1 MLIFAIFITAIIYL
15 ICKYPDRAIGTPK
28 FRKLPGPRGL
38 PILGNL
44 ISQLFHIARD
54 KTSLQHTT
62 GLYNKYGP
70 IWTISLPGI
79 GRIVGID
86 EPSTLEYILKRNF
99 ENYVKGDYVLS
110 RLHDVLGH
118 GIFATDGD
126 AWKLQR
132 KRASNIFKVRNFRE
146 IICKAFAED
155 GDLLLKILNS
165 ASNSEEELDLQGLF
179 FRYTMDTFGKICFSR
194 DFQCLSKPNEPNA
207 FASAFD
213 FAQSVIEHRF
223 MSPFWKLTEAF
234 TERGRKF
241 REAVKF
247 LDDYAYGVIRERRAD
262 PHGHAVNDLLE
273 LFMQEDMSD
282 QELRDCLSLI
292 LFSDKLDFSMIA
304 GRDTTAQALSWMF
317 YRICTRPDVETRL
330 LNEINAVLGDKTAPT
345 YEDTHLMKYTE
356 AVFLETLRLHPS
368 VPRSAKIAVN
378 DDVLPD
384 GTFIPAGTVV
394 SYHHYSLGRSKI
406 IWGDS
411 AEEFRPERFLD
422 ANGDVR
428 KISPFIFPVFNA
440 GPRTCLGQ
448 QFATIEVLT
457 VVSMVLK
464 HFRIEL
470 KSKDEPLPARSLTL
484 PMAQPLLCRVIM
496 KNQILITSSF
506 IRSRKYSII
515 LDKEGPYHKL
525 LKRKNTPSEKEFNK
539 LSVFEQDIWAS
550 PYGATFEL
558 VYPRI
563 YVLGNLHWSF
573 FYTFLVAAIATPL
586 RRCIYHDRLMPRH
599 IQSSIDF
606 LIRFIRL
613 YDEKTHRLWL
623 LPDIT
628 GKTYRDKRHGLAFY
642 IRSRADVINALTREG
657 KYKQIESKAYWRPD
671 MVHHVWRILLRDLKK
686 EWGNIKT
693 TVDNAGVKLQ
703 RTDLFIPMLK
713 DNRNQQQYDVH
724 SNSRRIP
731 GLQCILVLDGQ
742 DEGNTIND
750 GQKQLPM
757 VPSSPIATSVSVGFV
772 SSRTNQYS
780 LQPNIMAYDIR
791 KIWGEE
797 GLNNI
802 KNMLDEKYKDEC
814 RAVGV
819 VRHVTTKWFA
829 LTLWKLLD
837 YTE

>member
-1 MLIFAIFITAIIYL
+1 MLIFAIFITVIIYL

-44 ISQLFHIARD
+44 ISQLLHVTRD

-62 GLYNKYGP
+62 SLYNKYGP

-79 GRIVGID
+79 GRVVGID
-86 EPSTLEYILKRNF
+86 EPATLEYILKKNF
-99 ENYVKGDYVLS
+99 DNYVKGDYLS
-110 RLHDVLGH
+110 SRMQDVLGH

-126 AWKLQR
+126 VWKVQR
-132 KRASNIFKVRNFRE
+132 KKASNIFKVRNFRE

-155 GDLLLKILNS
+155 GNLLLKILNS
-165 ASNSEEELDLQGLF
+165 AANSEEELDLQGLF

-234 TERGRKF
+234 TKQGRKF

-247 LDDYAYGVIRERRAD
+247 LDDYAYDVIRERRTAD
-262 PHGHAVNDLLE
+262 PHGHTVNDLLG
-273 LFMQEDMSD
+273 LFIREDMSD
-282 QELRDCLSLI
+282 EELRDIFLN
-292 LFSDKLDFSMIA
+292 FMIA

-317 YRICTRPDVETRL
+317 YRICTRPDVEERL
-330 LNEINAVLGDKTAPT
+330 LNEINTVLDGKAAPD
-345 YEDTHLMKYTE
+345 YEDIHLMKYTE

-368 VPRSAKIAVN
+368 VPRAAKVAVN

-394 SYHHYSLGRSKI
+394 SYHHYSMGKSKI
-406 IWGDS
+406 LWGDT

-428 KISPFIFPVFNA
+428 KISPFTFPVFNA

-448 QFATIEVLT
+448 QFASIEVLT

-464 HFRIEL
+464 HFKIEL
-470 KSKDEPLPARSLTL
+470 KSKEEPLPGRSLTL
-484 PMAQPLLCRVIM
+484 PMAQPLLCRVLM
-496 KNQILITSSF
+496 KNQLLITSSF
-506 IRSRKYSII
+506 VHSRKYSII

-525 LKRKNTPSEKEFNK
+525 LKRKHTPSEKEFDK

-550 PYGATFEL
+550 PY
-558 VYPRI
+558 
-563 YVLGNLHWSF
+563 
-573 FYTFLVAAIATPL
+573 VAAIATPL

-599 IQSSIDF
+599 F

-613 YDEKTHRLWL
+613 YDDKTNRLWL

-642 IRSRADVINALTREG
+642 IRSRADVVSALTQEG
-657 KYKQIESKAYWRPD
+657 KYKQIQSDAYWRPD
-671 MVHHVWRILLRDLKK
+671 MIHHVWRILLRDLKK
-686 EWGNIKT
+686 EWDNIKT
-693 TVDNAGVKLQ
+693 TVDNAGAKLC
-703 RTDLFIPMLK
+703 RTDLFIPMLR
-713 DNRNQQQYDVH
+713 DNRNQQQYDVY
-724 SNSRRIP
+724 SNSRHIP

-742 DEGNTIND
+742 EESNTIND
-750 GQKQLPM
+750 GRKQLPM
-757 VPSSPIATSVSVGFV
+757 IPSSPIGTPVSVGFV

-780 LQPNIMAYDIR
+780 VQSNIMAYDIR
-791 KIWGEE
+791 KVWGKE

-802 KNMLDEKYKDEC
+802 KNMLDEKYRDEC

-819 VRHVTTKWFA
+819 VRHVATKWFA
-829 LTLWKLLD
+829 LALWKLLD